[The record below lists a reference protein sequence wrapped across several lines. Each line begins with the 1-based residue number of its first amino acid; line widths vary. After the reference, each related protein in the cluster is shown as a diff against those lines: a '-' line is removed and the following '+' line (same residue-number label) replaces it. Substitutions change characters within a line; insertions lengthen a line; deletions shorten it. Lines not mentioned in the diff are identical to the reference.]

1 LKLFGDV
8 MKLFPSNTA
17 LSVFYTTIAQKYEL
31 RDIFYLDL
39 WPFGPPQMVLIA
51 PNAADQVTV
60 VKTYPLHDEVPR
72 FVSSLLGE
80 NSLPATDGEMWKMLH
95 RMIAPGFR
103 PSSLRSMMPITAEQ
117 TMEIFLPALTA
128 YALSGEAFSMEKV
141 AAQLIFSIISKVIM
155 GGSLSKQN
163 QSELLHDIDRIL
175 DYAQSIAIAS
185 GTNPVKKWF
194 KWWRK
199 RQAVQRIDD
208 FLRSFIENR
217 HLAHGDG
224 SFDSSQGL
232 SVLDHMISEMI
243 SQRSGKLDT
252 GSVQVLIDK

>member
-1 LKLFGDV
+1 

-17 LSVFYTTIAQKYEL
+17 LSVFYTTIARRYEL

-72 FVSSLLGE
+72 FVGSLLGDK
-80 NSLPATDGEMWKMLH
+80 SLPAADGEMWKKLH

-103 PSSLRSMMPITAEQ
+103 PSSLRQMMPVTAEQ
-117 TMEIFLPALTA
+117 TVRIFLPALTA
-128 YALSGEAFSMEKV
+128 YASTGEVFSMEKV
-141 AAQLIFSIISKVIM
+141 ASQLIFSIISKMVI

-163 QSELLHDIDRIL
+163 QSQMLYDIDRIL
-175 DYAQSIAIAS
+175 DYAQSIAVAS
-185 GTNPVKKWF
+185 GTNPVKRWT

-199 RQAVQRIDD
+199 RQAVQRIDH
-208 FLRSFIENR
+208 FLCSFIEKR
-217 HLAHGDG
+217 RLAHSGG
-224 SFDSSQGL
+224 YFDSSQGT
-232 SVLDHMISEMI
+232 SILDHMISEMN
-243 SQRSGKLDT
+243 SQNPGELDM
-252 GSVQVLIDK
+252 SSAQVLIDK